1 MTTIAL
7 NQAWAAGWTRNLSG
21 DGAIAVDGDG
31 VMQISATSGV
41 ALIKTPFTASG
52 GFLIK
57 ARMFGFALSGA
68 VRAFVAYDAAAASI
82 MTDEAITDGDLQM
95 RELVSALAHS
105 YGDTTLYLGVGIR
118 AGETG
123 SGKFFAPR
131 LNLD

>member
-1 MTTIAL
+1 MTSIVL
-7 NQAWAAGWTRNLSG
+7 NQAWAAGWNRNLSG

-41 ALIKTPFTASG
+41 ALITTPFTASA

-68 VRAFVAYDAAAASI
+68 VRAFIAYDAAAVSI
-82 MTDEAITDGDLQM
+82 MTDEVIADADLQM
-95 RELVSALAHS
+95 REIISALAHS
-105 YGDTTLYLGVGIR
+105 YADTTLYLGVGVR

-131 LNLD
+131 LNID